1 MKISSWRLLEPRKRK
16 LEVQV
21 RKGKNNKLRITGD
34 TSSTA
39 GWQTMSL
46 MKIDDL
52 KMERKRSGILGRK
65 KQKEVPHPL
74 HITARTRKVLHYANS
89 GIGGEYL
96 CEFSSLV
103 LMTSLVRISE
113 SGREE
118 EK

>member
-1 MKISSWRLLEPRKRK
+1 MEVTGTEKKEAGGTSS
-16 LEVQV
+16 
-21 RKGKNNKLRITGD
+21 KGEKNNKLRITGD

-46 MKIDDL
+46 MKIDEL

-65 KQKEVPHPL
+65 KRKEVPHPL